1 MIDGR
6 IKGGEKMI
14 VLDKGPQQGK
24 GPQLQIVSP
33 SQQTVN
39 MAKALVTKE
48 ANRKTKKQS
57 TAKRGKRQTLKKKK
71 PVKKRYRR

>member
-14 VLDKGPQQGK
+14 VLDGKSQQGK

-33 SQQTVN
+33 SQETTN
-39 MAKALVTKE
+39 MAKALITK
-48 ANRKTKKQS
+48 ARKKKAKKQS
-57 TAKRGKRQTLKKKK
+57 SSKRGKRQTLKKKK